1 MLQGGLRLSGIVAAA
16 LFTAA
21 CAGVDGTE
29 RGAIREN
36 VIEPGITGIDQSKVL
51 ACNADLTTLR
61 TALETY
67 ELLEGSPAPDE
78 ATLVE
83 EQFLR
88 SESELWDIDDGRL
101 VPTDPACG
109 SPQDVDPDA
118 VDIVTSTEPPLTA
131 DEMFA
136 DLTADDI
143 AAMGG
148 EACARQLI
156 AIFSGVDRFLAEQ
169 GREPDGLDELAA
181 TGYLSEPVTLWV
193 VTDETLMPADG
204 SDCNDFM
211 TN

>member
-1 MLQGGLRLSGIVAAA
+1 MLQGRLRLSGIVAAV

-36 VIEPGITGIDQSKVL
+36 VIEPGITAIDQSKVL
-51 ACNADLTTLR
+51 ACNADLSTLR

-67 ELLEGSPAPDE
+67 ELLERSPAPDE

-88 SESELWDIDDGRL
+88 SESDLWDIDDGRL

-118 VDIVTSTEPPLTA
+118 VDIVTSTEPPRSTE
-131 DEMFA
+131 EMFA

-148 EACARQLI
+148 EDCALELA
-156 AIFSGVDRFLAEQ
+156 AILSGVDRFLAEQ
-169 GREPDGLDELAA
+169 GREPDSLDELDAS
-181 TGYLSEPVTLWV
+181 GYLEQPVTLWE
-193 VTDETLMPADG
+193 VTDEALVPAAG
-204 SDCNDFM
+204 SGCTDF
-211 TN
+211 TTD